1 VIDCDL
7 ARTALRAFAPPPI
20 ILPSDFVQAEL
31 RLPASSNAIPGRLV
45 LSTFQKEI
53 VDSIV
58 DDDVTYIVLM
68 LASQIGKSLAVDSQ
82 MLSMVATQPGPFLHV
97 SPDTKSAEKLVRTRI
112 DPLIAASPMLR
123 NIIGRGP
130 DKRKG
135 HSGGTNSLTAK
146 SFSGG
151 SLDFVSS
158 YQPSE
163 LAARSVRCVWADEID
178 RFNPSA
184 GKEGDPVLLAAQRT
198 ERFALSGRKIVLVST
213 PTTLQSRIAAWY
225 EKGDKRKFFVD
236 CPDCKHSAPITFDLL
251 HYEKGKPETAALT
264 CGNCGVIHSETSRLK
279 MLATGKWV
287 ATAIGEKGIRS
298 YQMTA
303 LGSEHISLESVARK
317 WEAATTAEAK
327 QVFFNV
333 VLAEPFDSSID
344 YSMSSLELRERAEP
358 IKPPYSRD
366 IRFVTAGVDVQDS
379 WLEVQFI
386 GHHDNEITT
395 ILNHH
400 RLDGDTFSKVVW
412 GQLAEL
418 IGQSFPLADGRQLPV
433 AVTAIDSGHRPDA
446 VINFVFSQI
455 GKQRRIVA
463 VKGVDGFNRPFIE
476 SSRSRL
482 KKRLGLYLV
491 GVDSVKASLYSRLRR
506 LEYGPGFFHV
516 PDHLPDEFYSGLASE
531 ALETTY
537 VRGFPRYKFKRLI
550 RRNEAL
556 DACVYGHAVA
566 GLVDRRMIN
575 APAKPEKSIKELAAR
590 LHAAHNS

>member
-1 VIDCDL
+1 MIDGDL
-7 ARTALRAFAPPPI
+7 AQVALRAFAPPPI

-58 DDDVTYIVLM
+58 DDGVTYIVLM

-82 MLSMVATQPGPFLHV
+82 MLSMIATLPGPFLHV
-97 SPDTKSAEKLVRTRI
+97 SPDSKSAEKLVRTRI

-123 NIIGRGP
+123 KIVGRGP
-130 DKRKG
+130 DTRKG

-163 LAARSVRCVWADEID
+163 LAARSVRCVWMDEID

-198 ERFALSGRKIVLVST
+198 ERFVLSGRKIVLVST
-213 PTTLQSRIAAWY
+213 PTTLQSRIASWY
-225 EKGDKRKFFVD
+225 ERGDKRKFFIE
-236 CPDCKHSAPITFDLL
+236 CPHCKHSAPITFEQL

-264 CGNCGVIHSETSRLK
+264 CGACGVVHSETSRLK
-279 MLATGKWV
+279 MLATGKWI
-287 ATAIGEKGIRS
+287 ATAVGEKGIRS
-298 YQMTA
+298 YQMPA

-327 QVFFNV
+327 QVFYNV
-333 VLAEPFDSSID
+333 VLAEPFDSSIE
-344 YSMSSLELRERAEP
+344 YSMSSLELRERSEP
-358 IKPPYSRD
+358 IKSPYSRD
-366 IRFVTAGVDVQDS
+366 IQFVTAGVDVQDS

-386 GHHDNEITT
+386 GHHANEITT

-400 RLDGDTFSKVVW
+400 RLDGDTFSKAVW

-418 IGQSFPLADGRQLPV
+418 IGQSFPLEDGRKLPV
-433 AVTAIDSGHRPDA
+433 AVTAVDSGHRPDA
-446 VINFVFSQI
+446 VIDFVFSQI
-455 GKQRRIVA
+455 GKQRRVVA
-463 VKGVDGFNRPFIE
+463 VKGVAGFNRPFID
-476 SSRSRL
+476 RGGRL

-491 GVDSVKASLYSRLRR
+491 GVDSVKASLYSRMRR
-506 LEYGPGFFHV
+506 LEYGPGFIHV
-516 PDHLPDEFYSGLASE
+516 PDHLPDEFYTGLASE

-537 VRGFPRYKFKRLI
+537 VHGFPRYRFKKI
-550 RRNEAL
+550 VQRNEVL
-556 DACVYGHAVA
+556 DACTYGHAVA
-566 GLVDRRMIN
+566 GLVDRRIIN
-575 APAKPEKSIKELAAR
+575 APAKPEQSIKELAAR
-590 LHAAHNS
+590 LHAAHNN